1 MLDLKKEE
9 PNLVLCNPILTYHGP
24 YTAILYAYLKY
35 YVEKNDI
42 QLTQNKFLP
51 HYEFTLSRLETLRA
65 TGLTDGQ
72 QIDSELDFSGAFL
85 ADTYP
90 IDRNKVRYEF
100 YPQHED
106 NVRRWIYE
114 QQEKWTIPTQ

>member
-9 PNLVLCNPILTYHGP
+9 PILVLCNPILTYHGP
-24 YTAILYAYLKY
+24 HTAILFAYLKY
-35 YVEKNDI
+35 YVEKNNI
-42 QLTQNKFLP
+42 KLAPTKNCP
-51 HYEFTLSRLETLRA
+51 HYEFTLSRMETQRA

-90 IDRNKVRYEF
+90 IDRDKVRYQF
-100 YPQHED
+100 YPQHE
-106 NVRRWIYE
+106 VQLRRWIYE
-114 QQEKWTIPTQ
+114 KQEKWKISTP